1 MFFEKCNGY
10 FRNKCEIF
18 DNKRLS
24 FCGLG
29 DTFDIWRHQGSG
41 IRPARSGAHC
51 APPVPR
57 LVCSDAR
64 CQLPGARGGI
74 VQIAILVISFTQ
86 PLFRRG
92 GSPVPFMGISAP
104 RRMSRP
110 VCAVGALT
118 ERPQSPGGRSSPLF
132 CLETHRIF
140 GTALVSEPCWIC
152 LRQIAFVPN
161 AGRLT
166 LRVRAAPT
174 AWLLS

>member
-1 MFFEKCNGY
+1 M
-10 FRNKCEIF
+10 
-18 DNKRLS
+18 
-24 FCGLG
+24 
-29 DTFDIWRHQGSG
+29 
-41 IRPARSGAHC
+41 
-51 APPVPR
+51 
-57 LVCSDAR
+57 
-64 CQLPGARGGI
+64 
-74 VQIAILVISFTQ
+74 
-86 PLFRRG
+86 
-92 GSPVPFMGISAP
+92 PFMGISAP

-174 AWLLS
+174 AFFLLLPDAWPERGDAWRTLCAATGVYCLMPDPCCLVSANRAEKTQNHKILWTAGAAKGLCDCVQNFLKKFIKNAKKVLDIQPCV